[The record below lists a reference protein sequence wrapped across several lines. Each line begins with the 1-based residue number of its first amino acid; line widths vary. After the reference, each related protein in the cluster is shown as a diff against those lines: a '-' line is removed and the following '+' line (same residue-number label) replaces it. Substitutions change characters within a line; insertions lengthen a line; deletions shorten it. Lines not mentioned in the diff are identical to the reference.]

1 MPKKVL
7 ATIENEPVPEPVEEE
22 ILSDDEEIEIKKA
35 IKQPKV
41 KAEKEKPEKP
51 VSEIIRKPPAEKKE
65 RTQAQKDA
73 WARCI
78 EARQAK
84 RNGRAEKKE
93 VYNKELEEYKKGL
106 ELKKHEKFV
115 KKAVAIKKRHQ
126 IVDEVLDEMSDN
138 DDIPDE
144 VIKEKIQKRRA
155 AAKPKPKPKP
165 QYDVEEFE
173 QQYLPP
179 QIRFIH

>member
-7 ATIENEPVPEPVEEE
+7 ATIENETVPEPVDEE

-51 VSEIIRKPPAEKKE
+51 ESGCKPPVREKKE

-84 RNGRAEKKE
+84 RTGRAEKKE